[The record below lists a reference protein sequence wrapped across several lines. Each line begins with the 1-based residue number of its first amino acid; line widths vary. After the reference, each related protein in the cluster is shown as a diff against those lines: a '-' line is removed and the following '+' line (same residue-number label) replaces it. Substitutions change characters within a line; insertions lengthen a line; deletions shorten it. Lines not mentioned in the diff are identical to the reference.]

1 MFNQNYAWEE
11 EKPWEEKTVELPE
24 VADVTPGTLK
34 REVSVASSTIG
45 PVLGNFSALI
55 DYPYG
60 CTEQLVSQ
68 TMPSVVLAAQPELA
82 KELNKSR
89 AALGQAA
96 FSPQQALQRTLTQ
109 LRARQTAE
117 GGFAMWPGGTAD
129 DFASTYALQ
138 LLLEAKDRQLAVPPD
153 MVSKATVYLQSR
165 LGNGDTGSTFG
176 WRNRAQMAYLLTR
189 QGVLVPAALANLRQ
203 AQQTALQRDKASPLA
218 TDLGAAYLAA
228 AFALQKQDATAQ
240 ALMAPVW
247 SDLQQRVARKQ
258 PLNRWDYYYDPLVHD
273 STLIL
278 LGARHFPKL
287 LASLPVESWSRL
299 AAMIGE
305 RLGMD
310 EYQEVSAVC
319 THPDFNGRG
328 YARQLLAMLSNDIL
342 ERGRTPFLHVSLEN
356 GRAKTLYERMG
367 YRTRV
372 EIPFWS
378 LRRVV

>member
-1 MFNQNYAWEE
+1 
-11 EKPWEEKTVELPE
+11 
-24 VADVTPGTLK
+24 
-34 REVSVASSTIG
+34 
-45 PVLGNFSALI
+45 
-55 DYPYG
+55 
-60 CTEQLVSQ
+60 
-68 TMPSVVLAAQPELA
+68 
-82 KELNKSR
+82 
-89 AALGQAA
+89 
-96 FSPQQALQRTLTQ
+96 
-109 LRARQTAE
+109 
-117 GGFAMWPGGTAD
+117 MWPGGTAD

-165 LGNGDTGSTFG
+165 LGSGDTSSAFS
-176 WRNRAQMAYLLTR
+176 WRNRADGLPAHPPGRAGARRAGQPAAGPAGRPAAR
-189 QGVLVPAALANLRQ
+189 QGQ
-203 AQQTALQRDKASPLA
+203 PLA

-305 RLGMD
+305 GW
-310 EYQEVSAVC
+310 YSTQSSATTILAV
-319 THPDFNGRG
+319 DA
-328 YARQLLAMLSNDIL
+328 YARAAAASAGGSVTAQAVDKAGKSLALPLTGELRSLQQAAVPNGTAKLKLSNPGNL
-342 ERGRTPFLHVSLEN
+342 PLYYGWAETG
-356 GRAKTLYERMG
+356 YERNLPDTAVTHG
-367 YRTRV
+367 L
-372 EIPFWS
+372 EITQAILDEKATPS
-378 LRRVV
+378 AKPASARK